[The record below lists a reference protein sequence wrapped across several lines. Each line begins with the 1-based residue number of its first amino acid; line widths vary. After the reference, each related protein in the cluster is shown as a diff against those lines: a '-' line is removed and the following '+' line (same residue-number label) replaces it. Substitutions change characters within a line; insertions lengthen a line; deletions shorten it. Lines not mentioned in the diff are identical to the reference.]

1 MVISGGGDHEATA
14 KLFMDGDDQ
23 AVLLPEAFWL
33 PGDEVM
39 VSWNGDKV
47 VLEPLPAERPPL
59 DSKAFWAKI
68 DACGGGG
75 DLFPDGPP
83 DDPPLAPDPRK
94 FFDT

>member
-1 MVISGGGDHEATA
+1 MSATA

-33 PGDEVM
+33 PGEEVM
-39 VSWNGDKV
+39 VSRDGDKV
-47 VLEPLPAERPPL
+47 IFEPLPVERPQF

-68 DACGGGG
+68 DALG
-75 DLFPDGPP
+75 DGDFFPDGPP
-83 DDPPLAPDPRK
+83 DDPPSAPDPRK